1 MILGGWLATRYPE
14 TLDGMRSSFMLIET
28 LHDICSNAW
37 SQVGVYHARMHRL
50 RAHTCRNLVS
60 SGRTEATPPKI

>member
-1 MILGGWLATRYPE
+1 M
-14 TLDGMRSSFMLIET
+14 SFVASVA

-37 SQVGVYHARMHRL
+37 SQAGVYHARMHSL

-60 SGRTEATPPKI
+60 SGCTEANPPKI

>member
-1 MILGGWLATRYPE
+1 
-14 TLDGMRSSFMLIET
+14 MLIET

-60 SGRTEATPPKI
+60 SGCSEANPPKI